1 LSTANELG
9 RGPLLMG
16 SVVGCI
22 LAGDLTGEVR
32 RGAIHQLIQRGTY
45 GMEEE
50 AYMDYRHS
58 YANRAYASRRLERQ
72 LPMSQLPYL
81 PLPPSR
87 DVPSYKRIAGPAP
100 GYQYSFLKQARD

>member
-9 RGPLLMG
+9 RGPRLIG

-22 LAGDLTGEVR
+22 LAGDLTGEVM
-32 RGAIHQLIQRGTY
+32 RGAIHQLIQRGTC

-81 PLPPSR
+81 PLPPFR
-87 DVPSYKRIAGPAP
+87 DVPSCTHTAGPAP
-100 GYQYSFLKQARD
+100 INQHSFP